1 MIEKAAMSTSSVGID
16 VRAAI
21 DIAKSYARDLFA
33 PDGLSELALEEVE
46 FDDKTGR
53 WRVTV
58 GFSRPWNPPR
68 DALATITGSAALKRV
83 YRVVEVDLHGEVHSV
98 KIRSLNE

>member
-1 MIEKAAMSTSSVGID
+1 MNEKVVMSTSNVGID

-46 FDDKTGR
+46 FDDKRDR
-53 WRVTV
+53 WMVTV

-68 DALATITGSAALKRV
+68 DALATIVGSAALKRV
-83 YRVVEVDLHGEVHSV
+83 YRVVEVDTAGEVHSV
-98 KIRSLNE
+98 KIRNLNE